1 MADVK
6 FSDFPNAAAIESGDI
21 VVGLQDGGNVQYTV
35 DQLKTFCG
43 GLPYKVFSAWYA
55 LSGLVITTFQND
67 FVGTTFTFTNPSNGV
82 LNIVPSNPIFTS
94 DKTIVISGTL
104 NSSSNQYFVNGRA
117 LDVDIAIITLTK
129 YDNSL
134 SSTPNF
140 SQLFIE
146 IRVYN

>member
-1 MADVK
+1 M
-6 FSDFPNAAAIESGDI
+6 SDSRINQLITGDI
-21 VVGLQDGGNVQYTV
+21 DRTKVFPFQIATGDV
-35 DQLKTFCG
+35 DPINNTIQALKDDFI
-43 GLPYKVFSAWYA
+43 PYKSFSAWYA

-67 FVGTTFTFTNPSNGV
+67 FTGTTFTFTNPSNGV
-82 LNIVPSNPIFTS
+82 LNIVPSNPIFDT

-104 NSSSNQYFVNGRA
+104 NASSNQYFVNGRG

-140 SQLFIE
+140 SELFIE